1 MGRVYALAHW
11 AWKSP
16 PTCGPRARPV
26 WLSTDAPGGLLRSR
40 AARHPVPVHLF
51 PALTLAS
58 ALLAGTA
65 PLSPSPAVPA
75 AASVPAAE
83 SPWRGALEARG
94 TATRWA
100 SPIDPPHVLR
110 PYAPPERNWLPGH
123 RGLDLATTAGHAVR
137 AAGDG
142 VITQAGSIAGR
153 GVVVISHGA
162 LRTTY
167 EPVTASVRRGQAV
180 VVGQVIGVISTG
192 TGHCGDGSCLH
203 LGLRR
208 GAQYLDPTLLLGRRR
223 AILVPW

>member
-1 MGRVYALAHW
+1 M
-11 AWKSP
+11 
-16 PTCGPRARPV
+16 
-26 WLSTDAPGGLLRSR
+26 
-40 AARHPVPVHLF
+40 HLT

-65 PLSPSPAVPA
+65 PLSPGPSVPAAPSAPAGPSVPA
-75 AASVPAAE
+75 AAS
-83 SPWRGALEARG
+83 PWWEALEARG

-100 SPIDPPHVLR
+100 SPINPPHVLR

-142 VITQAGSIAGR
+142 VVTQAGSIGGR
-153 GVVVISHGA
+153 GVVVVSHGA

-167 EPVTASVRRGQAV
+167 EPVAASVRRGQAV

-208 GAQYLDPTLLLGRRR
+208 GAEYLDPTLLLGRRR